1 MIRSLILAAF
11 FLLGLGAE
19 PLKPSDAFKLNAT
32 AQSDSVTLSFDIAD
46 GVYLYQNEIK
56 IFTDGAEVTNLINLP
71 AATEYKDYKIYEG
84 KFSITVPLGLVLA
97 NAADSDDFVLSG
109 DFLGCTKSGF
119 CYQPQQF
126 GFSFKRAAEGYEIG
140 KISNSELKKYRKGAN
155 SAHIS
160 DAYSAQSGNLNFE
173 SNTAASGA
181 AANSEA
187 NSHATGNS
195 EASSHAAENSAA
207 SSAESAAVNSDETS
221 AQKTSRGANSISE
234 QDKILNVLG
243 GKSFIAAIALFF
255 GYGVLLS
262 LSPCVYPLIPIL
274 SSIIVAKTSSK
285 PSAKKSLAVS
295 LAYIFGMAS
304 SYAILG
310 AFVAVFGQNLQGLLQ
325 TPPALILTSL
335 IFAALA
341 LSMFGFY
348 EIRLPVRFQS
358 FLNSKSENAGGLIG
372 VFSMGLISALVV
384 SPCISAPLAGALVYI
399 AGSGDV
405 LLGAAALFALGLG
418 SGALLL
424 VVGLGGALPRPG
436 AWMEAVP
443 KIFGFLLLFTAVWIS
458 RTLIGENLSLLIYAV
473 LGAIFAGFL
482 GLFDGGASGIKRAL
496 ALIIALYSALL
507 LAGFASGAKDFSRPL
522 GDLIPQSTRYSSG
535 GLGGESLQA
544 SEFSRAKNL
553 SGAHFSFVH
562 DLAQLRGEIEN
573 SKKPVIVDFWASW
586 CKNCEQSERAF
597 ADPALA
603 GALDKFSLLKIDLS
617 EDSEQNRAIK
627 AHFNVFGPPTI
638 LFFKE
643 GAEITSLRQIGS
655 VNSEKLAEILSEI

>member
-19 PLKPSDAFKLNAT
+19 PLKPSDAFKLNVA

-56 IFTDGAEVTNLINLP
+56 IFIGGAEVTNLINLP

-97 NAADSDDFVLSG
+97 NAADSDDFVLNG

-187 NSHATGNS
+187 N
-195 EASSHAAENSAA
+195 SHAAENSAA

-348 EIRLPVRFQS
+348 EIRLSTRFQS

-482 GLFDGGASGIKRAL
+482 GLFDGGAGGIKRAL

-522 GDLIPQSTRYSSG
+522 GNLIPQSTRYSSG
-535 GLGGESLQA
+535 GPGGESLQA
-544 SEFSRAKNL
+544 GEISRAKNL
-553 SGAHFSFVH
+553 SGAHFSFVR
-562 DLAQLRGEIEN
+562 DLTQLRGEIEN

-643 GAEITSLRQIGS
+643 GAEIANLRQIGS
-655 VNSEKLAEILSEI
+655 VNSEKLAEILTEI

>member
-1 MIRSLILAAF
+1 M
-11 FLLGLGAE
+11 
-19 PLKPSDAFKLNAT
+19 
-32 AQSDSVTLSFDIAD
+32 
-46 GVYLYQNEIK
+46 
-56 IFTDGAEVTNLINLP
+56 
-71 AATEYKDYKIYEG
+71 
-84 KFSITVPLGLVLA
+84 
-97 NAADSDDFVLSG
+97 
-109 DFLGCTKSGF
+109 
-119 CYQPQQF
+119 
-126 GFSFKRAAEGYEIG
+126 
-140 KISNSELKKYRKGAN
+140 
-155 SAHIS
+155 
-160 DAYSAQSGNLNFE
+160 
-173 SNTAASGA
+173 
-181 AANSEA
+181 
-187 NSHATGNS
+187 
-195 EASSHAAENSAA
+195 
-207 SSAESAAVNSDETS
+207 
-221 AQKTSRGANSISE
+221 
-234 QDKILNVLG
+234 
-243 GKSFIAAIALFF
+243 
-255 GYGVLLS
+255 LLS

-348 EIRLPVRFQS
+348 EIRLPARFQS
-358 FLNSKSENAGGLIG
+358 FLNSKSEKSGGMIG

-482 GLFDGGASGIKRAL
+482 GLFDGGAGGIKRAL
-496 ALIIALYSALL
+496 ALVIALYSALL

-522 GDLIPQSTRYSSG
+522 ENLIPQSTRYSSG
-535 GLGGESLQA
+535 GPGGESLQA
-544 SEFSRAKNL
+544 SEISHAKNL

-617 EDSEQNRAIK
+617 EDSEQNRVIK

-643 GAEITSLRQIGS
+643 GAEIANLRQIGS
-655 VNSEKLAEILSEI
+655 VNSEKLAEILTEI

>member
-1 MIRSLILAAF
+1 
-11 FLLGLGAE
+11 
-19 PLKPSDAFKLNAT
+19 
-32 AQSDSVTLSFDIAD
+32 
-46 GVYLYQNEIK
+46 
-56 IFTDGAEVTNLINLP
+56 
-71 AATEYKDYKIYEG
+71 
-84 KFSITVPLGLVLA
+84 
-97 NAADSDDFVLSG
+97 
-109 DFLGCTKSGF
+109 
-119 CYQPQQF
+119 
-126 GFSFKRAAEGYEIG
+126 
-140 KISNSELKKYRKGAN
+140 
-155 SAHIS
+155 
-160 DAYSAQSGNLNFE
+160 
-173 SNTAASGA
+173 
-181 AANSEA
+181 
-187 NSHATGNS
+187 
-195 EASSHAAENSAA
+195 
-207 SSAESAAVNSDETS
+207 
-221 AQKTSRGANSISE
+221 
-234 QDKILNVLG
+234 
-243 GKSFIAAIALFF
+243 
-255 GYGVLLS
+255 
-262 LSPCVYPLIPIL
+262 
-274 SSIIVAKTSSK
+274 
-285 PSAKKSLAVS
+285 
-295 LAYIFGMAS
+295 
-304 SYAILG
+304 
-310 AFVAVFGQNLQGLLQ
+310 
-325 TPPALILTSL
+325 
-335 IFAALA
+335 
-341 LSMFGFY
+341 
-348 EIRLPVRFQS
+348 
-358 FLNSKSENAGGLIG
+358 
-372 VFSMGLISALVV
+372 MGPISALVV

-424 VVGLGGALPRPG
+424 VVGFGGALPRPG

-482 GLFDGGASGIKRAL
+482 GLFDGGAGGIKRAL
-496 ALIIALYSALL
+496 ALVIALYSALL

-522 GDLIPQSTRYSSG
+522 GNLIPQSTRYSSG

-544 SEFSRAKNL
+544 GEISRAKNL

-643 GAEITSLRQIGS
+643 GAEIANLRQIGS
-655 VNSEKLAEILSEI
+655 VNSEKLAEILTEI

>member
-19 PLKPSDAFKLNAT
+19 PLKPSDAFKLNVA

-56 IFTDGAEVTNLINLP
+56 IFIGGAEVTNLINLP

-84 KFSITVPLGLVLA
+84 KFSIAVPLGLVLA
-97 NAADSDDFVLSG
+97 NTADSDDFVLSG
-109 DFLGCTKSGF
+109 DFLGCTKAGF

-126 GFSFKRAAEGYEIG
+126 GFSFKRVVEGYQIS
-140 KISNSELKKYRKGAN
+140 KISNSELKRYRSGGN
-155 SAHIS
+155 STQIS
-160 DAYSAQSGNLNFE
+160 ASYSAQGGAVNFK
-173 SNTAASGA
+173 SNTTAAG
-181 AANSEA
+181 SETDSVA
-187 NSHATGNS
+187 D
-195 EASSHAAENSAA
+195 SHAAGNSAA
-207 SSAESAAVNSDETS
+207 SSAENAAVNSHQTS
-221 AQKTSRGANSISE
+221 AHKNPHANSISE

-285 PSAKKSLAVS
+285 PSARTSLAVS

-325 TPPALILTSL
+325 TPLALILTSL

-348 EIRLPVRFQS
+348 EIRLPARFQS
-358 FLNSKSENAGGLIG
+358 FLNSKSEKSGGLIG

-482 GLFDGGASGIKRAL
+482 GLFDGDAGGIKRAL
-496 ALIIALYSALL
+496 ALVIALYSALL
-507 LAGFASGAKDFSRPL
+507 LTGFASGAKDFSRPL
-522 GDLIPQSTRYSSG
+522 GNLIPQNARYFEGSLDSEG
-535 GLGGESLQA
+535 LQA
-544 SEFSRAKNL
+544 GEISSAQNF
-553 SGAHFSFVH
+553 SGAHFSFVR
-562 DLAQLRGEIEN
+562 DLAQLQGEIEN

-643 GAEITSLRQIGS
+643 GAEIASLRQIGS

>member
-56 IFTDGAEVTNLINLP
+56 IFIGGAEVTNLISLP

-84 KFSITVPLGLVLA
+84 KFSIAVPLGLVLA
-97 NAADSDDFVLSG
+97 NTADSDDFVLNG

-126 GFSFKRAAEGYEIG
+126 GFSFKRVVEGYQIS
-140 KISNSELKKYRKGAN
+140 KISNSELKRYRSGGN
-155 SAHIS
+155 SAQIS
-160 DAYSAQSGNLNFE
+160 AEYSAQSGTSNFK
-173 SNTAASGA
+173 SNAVASGTE
-181 AANSEA
+181 ANSLA
-187 NSHATGNS
+187 NSHAAG
-195 EASSHAAENSAA
+195 NSAA
-207 SSAESAAVNSDETS
+207 SSAENAALNSDEASTH
-221 AQKTSRGANSISE
+221 KNPHANSISE

-285 PSAKKSLAVS
+285 PSARTSLTVS

-310 AFVAVFGQNLQGLLQ
+310 AFVAIFGQNLQGLLQ

-341 LSMFGFY
+341 FSMFGFY
-348 EIRLPVRFQS
+348 EIRLPARFQN
-358 FLNSKSENAGGLIG
+358 FLNSKSENTGGLIG

-424 VVGLGGALPRPG
+424 VVGFGGALPRPG

-482 GLFDGGASGIKRAL
+482 GLFDGGAGGIKRAL
-496 ALIIALYSALL
+496 ALVIALYSALL
-507 LAGFASGAKDFSRPL
+507 LTGFASGAKDFSRPL
-522 GDLIPQSTRYSSG
+522 GNLIPQNARYSRG
-535 GLGGESLQA
+535 GLDESLQMG
-544 SEFSRAKNL
+544 EIFRAQNFG
-553 SGAHFSFVH
+553 GAHFSFVR

-638 LFFKE
+638 LYFKE
-643 GAEITSLRQIGS
+643 GAEIASLRQIGS
-655 VNSEKLAEILSEI
+655 VNSEKLAEILTEI

>member
-1 MIRSLILAAF
+1 MIRSLILAAL

-19 PLKPSDAFKLNAT
+19 PLKPSDAFKLNVA
-32 AQSDSVTLSFDIAD
+32 AQSDSVTLSFDIAN

-84 KFSITVPLGLVLA
+84 KFSIAVPLGLVLA

-126 GFSFKRAAEGYEIG
+126 GFSFKRVVEGYQIS
-140 KISNSELKKYRKGAN
+140 KISNSELKRYRSGVN
-155 SAHIS
+155 SAQIS
-160 DAYSAQSGNLNFE
+160 TAYSAQSGAVNFK
-173 SNTAASGA
+173 SNSQASGEK
-181 AANSEA
+181 ANPET
-187 NSHATGNS
+187 NSHAAG
-195 EASSHAAENSAA
+195 NSAA
-207 SSAESAAVNSDETS
+207 SSAENAAVNSDESS
-221 AQKTSRGANSISE
+221 AHKNPRDANPISE
-234 QDKILNVLG
+234 QDKILNVLS

-285 PSAKKSLAVS
+285 PSAKTSLAVS

-335 IFAALA
+335 IFVALA
-341 LSMFGFY
+341 FSMFGFY
-348 EIRLPVRFQS
+348 EIRLPARFQS

-458 RTLIGENLSLLIYAV
+458 RALIGENLSLLIYAV

-522 GDLIPQSTRYSSG
+522 SNLIPQNARYSRG
-535 GLGGESLQA
+535 GLSESLQA
-544 SEFSRAKNL
+544 GEISSAQNFG
-553 SGAHFSFVH
+553 GAHFSFVR
-562 DLAQLRGEIEN
+562 DLAQLQGEIEN

-643 GAEITSLRQIGS
+643 GSEIASLRQIGS
-655 VNSEKLAEILSEI
+655 VNSEKLAEILTEI

>member
-1 MIRSLILAAF
+1 LAAF

-56 IFTDGAEVTNLINLP
+56 IFIGGAEVTNLISLP

-84 KFSITVPLGLVLA
+84 KFSIAVPLGLVLA
-97 NAADSDDFVLSG
+97 NTADSDDFVLNG

-126 GFSFKRAAEGYEIG
+126 GFSFKRVVEGYQIG
-140 KISNSELKKYRKGAN
+140 KISNSELKKYRNAAN
-155 SAHIS
+155 SAQIS
-160 DAYSAQSGNLNFE
+160 AADSAQSGTVNFK

-187 NSHATGNS
+187 NSHAAG
-195 EASSHAAENSAA
+195 NSAA
-207 SSAESAAVNSDETS
+207 SSAESAALNSDEAS
-221 AQKTSRGANSISE
+221 AHKNPHANSISE
-234 QDKILNVLG
+234 QDKILNVLS

-285 PSAKKSLAVS
+285 PSAKTSLVVS

-310 AFVAVFGQNLQGLLQ
+310 AFVAIFGQNLQGLLQ
-325 TPPALILTSL
+325 TPLALILTSL

-348 EIRLPVRFQS
+348 EIRLPARFQS
-358 FLNSKSENAGGLIG
+358 FLNSKSENTGGLIG

-482 GLFDGGASGIKRAL
+482 GLFDGGAGGIKRAL
-496 ALIIALYSALL
+496 ALVIALYSALL

-522 GDLIPQSTRYSSG
+522 GNLIPQNVRYSRG
-535 GLGGESLQA
+535 GLGGEGLQVGEISSA
-544 SEFSRAKNL
+544 QNFG
-553 SGAHFSFVH
+553 GAHFSFVR
-562 DLAQLRGEIEN
+562 DLAQLQGEIEN

-643 GAEITSLRQIGS
+643 GAEIASLRQIGS
-655 VNSEKLAEILSEI
+655 VNSEKLAEILTEI

>member
-1 MIRSLILAAF
+1 MIRSLILAAL

-19 PLKPSDAFKLNAT
+19 PLKPSDAFKLNVA

-56 IFTDGAEVTNLINLP
+56 IFIGGAEITNLINLP

-84 KFSITVPLGLVLA
+84 KFSIAVPLGLVLA
-97 NAADSDDFVLSG
+97 NAADSDNFVLSG
-109 DFLGCTKSGF
+109 DFLGCTKAGF

-126 GFSFKRAAEGYEIG
+126 GFSFKRVVEGYQIS
-140 KISNSELKKYRKGAN
+140 KISNSELKRYRSGVN
-155 SAHIS
+155 SAQIS
-160 DAYSAQSGNLNFE
+160 ATYSAQSRAANFK
-173 SNTAASGA
+173 SNAAASGE
-181 AANSEA
+181 EA
-187 NSHATGNS
+187 NSV
-195 EASSHAAENSAA
+195 ASSHAAGNSAA
-207 SSAESAAVNSDETS
+207 SSAENAAVNSDEASTH
-221 AQKTSRGANSISE
+221 KNPHANSISE
-234 QDKILNVLG
+234 QDKILNVLS

-285 PSAKKSLAVS
+285 PSAKTSLAVS

-348 EIRLPVRFQS
+348 EIRLPARFQS
-358 FLNSKSENAGGLIG
+358 FLNSKSERRGGLIG

-482 GLFDGGASGIKRAL
+482 GLFDGGAGGIKRAL
-496 ALIIALYSALL
+496 ALVIALYSALL

-522 GDLIPQSTRYSSG
+522 GNLIPQNARYSSG

-544 SEFSRAKNL
+544 GEISRAQNF
-553 SGAHFSFVH
+553 SGAHFSFVR
-562 DLAQLRGEIEN
+562 DLAQLQGEIEN

-597 ADPALA
+597 ADPVLA

-643 GAEITSLRQIGS
+643 GGEIASLRQIGS

>member
-19 PLKPSDAFKLNAT
+19 PLKPSDAFKLNVA

-56 IFTDGAEVTNLINLP
+56 IFIGGAEVTNLINLP

-84 KFSITVPLGLVLA
+84 KFSIAVPLGLVLA
-97 NAADSDDFVLSG
+97 NTADSDDFVLNG

-126 GFSFKRAAEGYEIG
+126 GFSFKRVVEGYHIS
-140 KISNSELKKYRKGAN
+140 KISNSELKKYRSGTN
-155 SAHIS
+155 SAQIS
-160 DAYSAQSGNLNFE
+160 ASYSAQSGAVNFK
-173 SNTAASGA
+173 SNA
-181 AANSEA
+181 AATSAETDSVA
-187 NSHATGNS
+187 D
-195 EASSHAAENSAA
+195 SHAAGNSAA
-207 SSAESAAVNSDETS
+207 SSAENAAVNSHQTS
-221 AQKTSRGANSISE
+221 AHKNPRDANSISE

-285 PSAKKSLAVS
+285 PSAKTSLVVS
-295 LAYIFGMAS
+295 LAYILGMAS

-310 AFVAVFGQNLQGLLQ
+310 AFVAIFGQNLQGLLQ
-325 TPPALILTSL
+325 TPLALILTSL

-348 EIRLPVRFQS
+348 EIRLPARFQS
-358 FLNSKSENAGGLIG
+358 FLNSKSENTGGLIG

-482 GLFDGGASGIKRAL
+482 GLFDGGAGGIKRAL
-496 ALIIALYSALL
+496 ALVIALYSALL

-522 GDLIPQSTRYSSG
+522 GNLIPQSTRYSSG

-544 SEFSRAKNL
+544 GEISRAKNL
-553 SGAHFSFVH
+553 SGAHFSFMR

-643 GAEITSLRQIGS
+643 GAEIASLRQIGS

>member
-1 MIRSLILAAF
+1 MIRSLILVAF

-19 PLKPSDAFKLNAT
+19 PLKPSDAFKLDAT

-46 GVYLYQNEIK
+46 GIYLYQNEIK
-56 IFTDGAEVTNLINLP
+56 IFIGGAEVTNLINLP

-84 KFSITVPLGLVLA
+84 KFSIAVPLGLVLA
-97 NAADSDDFVLSG
+97 NAADSDDFVLNG

-155 SAHIS
+155 FAHIS
-160 DAYSAQSGNLNFE
+160 DTYSAQSGNLNFE

-181 AANSEA
+181 EANSEA
-187 NSHATGNS
+187 NSHATG
-195 EASSHAAENSAA
+195 NSAA

-341 LSMFGFY
+341 FSMFGFY
-348 EIRLPVRFQS
+348 EIRLPARFQS

-458 RTLIGENLSLLIYAV
+458 RALIGENLSLLIYAV

-482 GLFDGGASGIKRAL
+482 GLFDGGAGGIKRAL

-522 GDLIPQSTRYSSG
+522 GNLIPQSTRYFEG
-535 GLGGESLQA
+535 NLGGESLQA
-544 SEFSRAKNL
+544 GEISHTKNL
-553 SGAHFSFVH
+553 SGAHFSFVR

-643 GAEITSLRQIGS
+643 GAEIANLRQIGS

>member
-11 FLLGLGAE
+11 LLLGLGAE
-19 PLKPSDAFKLNAT
+19 PLKPSDAFKLDAT
-32 AQSDSVTLSFDIAD
+32 AQSGSVTLSFDIAD
-46 GVYLYQNEIK
+46 GIYLYQNEIK
-56 IFTDGAEVTNLINLP
+56 IFIGGAEVTNLINLP

-84 KFSITVPLGLVLA
+84 KFSIVVPLGLVLA
-97 NAADSDDFVLSG
+97 NAADSDDFVLNG

-160 DAYSAQSGNLNFE
+160 DTYSAQSGNLNFE

-187 NSHATGNS
+187 NSHA
-195 EASSHAAENSAA
+195 AANSAV
-207 SSAESAAVNSDETS
+207 SSAESAAVNSDEAS
-221 AQKTSRGANSISE
+221 AHKNLRGVNSISE
-234 QDKILNVLG
+234 QDKILNVLS

-341 LSMFGFY
+341 FSMFGFY
-348 EIRLPVRFQS
+348 EIRLPARFQS

-482 GLFDGGASGIKRAL
+482 GLFDGGAGGIKRAL
-496 ALIIALYSALL
+496 ALVIALYSALL

-522 GDLIPQSTRYSSG
+522 GNLIPQSTRYSSG
-535 GLGGESLQA
+535 GLGGESLQVG
-544 SEFSRAKNL
+544 EISRAKNL

-603 GALDKFSLLKIDLS
+603 GTLDKFSLLKIDLS

-643 GAEITSLRQIGS
+643 GAEIANLRQIGS

>member
-1 MIRSLILAAF
+1 MTAF

-32 AQSDSVTLSFDIAD
+32 AQSDSVTLSFDVAD
-46 GVYLYQNEIK
+46 GIYLYQNEIK

-84 KFSITVPLGLVLA
+84 KFSIVVPLGLVLA
-97 NAADSDDFVLSG
+97 NAANSDNFVLNG

-140 KISNSELKKYRKGAN
+140 KISNSELKRYRSGVN
-155 SAHIS
+155 FAHIS
-160 DAYSAQSGNLNFE
+160 DTYSAQSGAVNFK
-173 SNTAASGA
+173 SNTAAAGA
-181 AANSEA
+181 ETDSVAD
-187 NSHATGNS
+187 
-195 EASSHAAENSAA
+195 SHAAGNSAV
-207 SSAESAAVNSDETS
+207 SSAENAAVNSHQTS
-221 AQKTSRGANSISE
+221 AHKNPHANSISE
-234 QDKILNVLG
+234 QDKILNVLS

-348 EIRLPVRFQS
+348 EIRLPARFQS

-482 GLFDGGASGIKRAL
+482 GLFDGSASGIKRAL

-522 GDLIPQSTRYSSG
+522 GNLIPQSTRYSSG
-535 GLGGESLQA
+535 GPGGESLQA
-544 SEFSRAKNL
+544 GEISSAQNFG
-553 SGAHFSFVH
+553 GAHFSFVH
-562 DLAQLRGEIEN
+562 DLAQLRGKIEN

-603 GALDKFSLLKIDLS
+603 GTLDKFSLLKIDLS

-643 GAEITSLRQIGS
+643 GAEIANLRQIGS
-655 VNSEKLAEILSEI
+655 VNSEKLAEILTEI

>member
-1 MIRSLILAAF
+1 MIRSLILATF

-19 PLKPSDAFKLNAT
+19 PLKPSDAFKLNA
-32 AQSDSVTLSFDIAD
+32 AVQSDGVTLSFDIAD

-84 KFSITVPLGLVLA
+84 KFSIAVPLGLVLA
-97 NAADSDDFVLSG
+97 NTADSDDFVLSG

-126 GFSFKRAAEGYEIG
+126 GFSFKRAVEGYQIS
-140 KISNSELKKYRKGAN
+140 KISNSELKRYRSAAN
-155 SAHIS
+155 SAQIPAS
-160 DAYSAQSGNLNFE
+160 YSAQGGAVNFK
-173 SNTAASGA
+173 SNTTAGGA
-181 AANSEA
+181 EANSLA
-187 NSHATGNS
+187 NSHAAG
-195 EASSHAAENSAA
+195 NSAA
-207 SSAESAAVNSDETS
+207 SSAENAAVNSDES
-221 AQKTSRGANSISE
+221 FAHKNPRGANSISE

-285 PSAKKSLAVS
+285 PSAKTSLAVS

-310 AFVAVFGQNLQGLLQ
+310 AFVAIFGQNLQGLLQ
-325 TPPALILTSL
+325 TPLALILTSL

-348 EIRLPVRFQS
+348 EIRLPARFQS
-358 FLNSKSENAGGLIG
+358 FLNSKSEKSGGLIG

-458 RTLIGENLSLLIYAV
+458 RTLIGENLSLLIYSV

-482 GLFDGGASGIKRAL
+482 GLFDSGAGGIKRAL
-496 ALIIALYSALL
+496 ALVIALYSALL

-522 GDLIPQSTRYSSG
+522 SNLIPQNARYSRG
-535 GLGGESLQA
+535 GLGEGLQA
-544 SEFSRAKNL
+544 GEISRAQNF
-553 SGAHFSFVH
+553 SGAHFSFVR
-562 DLAQLRGEIEN
+562 DLAQLQGEIEN

-643 GAEITSLRQIGS
+643 GAEIANLRQIGS
-655 VNSEKLAEILSEI
+655 VNSEKLAEILTEI

>member
-19 PLKPSDAFKLNAT
+19 PLKPSDAFKLNVA
-32 AQSDSVTLSFDIAD
+32 AKSDGVTLSFDIAD

-56 IFTDGAEVTNLINLP
+56 IFIGSAEVTNLINLP

-84 KFSITVPLGLVLA
+84 NFSVTVPLGLVLA
-97 NAADSDDFVLSG
+97 NAADSDDFVLNG

-126 GFSFKRAAEGYEIG
+126 GFSFKRVVEGYQIS

-160 DAYSAQSGNLNFE
+160 DTFSAQGGAVNFK
-173 SNTAASGA
+173 SNTTAAGA
-181 AANSEA
+181 ETDSVAD
-187 NSHATGNS
+187 
-195 EASSHAAENSAA
+195 SHAAGNSAA
-207 SSAESAAVNSDETS
+207 SSAENAAVNSHQTS
-221 AQKTSRGANSISE
+221 AHKNPHANSISE

-243 GKSFIAAIALFF
+243 SKSFIAAIALFF

-285 PSAKKSLAVS
+285 PSAKTSLAVS

-310 AFVAVFGQNLQGLLQ
+310 AFVAIFGQNLQGLLQ
-325 TPPALILTSL
+325 TPLALILTSL

-348 EIRLPVRFQS
+348 EIRLPARFQS
-358 FLNSKSENAGGLIG
+358 FLNSKSEKSGGLIG

-458 RTLIGENLSLLIYAV
+458 RALIGENLSLLIYAV

-496 ALIIALYSALL
+496 ALVIALYSALL

-522 GDLIPQSTRYSSG
+522 GNLIPQSTRYSSG
-535 GLGGESLQA
+535 GPGGESLQA
-544 SEFSRAKNL
+544 GEIFRVKNL

-562 DLAQLRGEIEN
+562 DLAQLQGEIEN

-603 GALDKFSLLKIDLS
+603 DALDKFSLFKIDLS

-638 LFFKE
+638 LFFQE
-643 GAEITSLRQIGS
+643 GAEIANLRQIGS

>member
-1 MIRSLILAAF
+1 MIRSLILMAF

-19 PLKPSDAFKLNAT
+19 PLKPSDAFKLDAT

-84 KFSITVPLGLVLA
+84 KFSIAVPLGLVLA
-97 NAADSDDFVLSG
+97 NTADSDDFVLNG

-126 GFSFKRAAEGYEIG
+126 GFSFKRVVEGYQIS
-140 KISNSELKKYRKGAN
+140 KISNSELKRYRSGGNSAQISAADSAQGGAVNFKSNSQASGEEANLETNSHAAGNSAAN
-155 SAHIS
+155 SAE
-160 DAYSAQSGNLNFE
+160 N
-173 SNTAASGA
+173 AAL
-181 AANSEA
+181 
-187 NSHATGNS
+187 
-195 EASSHAAENSAA
+195 
-207 SSAESAAVNSDETS
+207 NSDETS
-221 AQKTSRGANSISE
+221 AHKNPHANSISE

-285 PSAKKSLAVS
+285 PSARTSLVVS

-341 LSMFGFY
+341 FSMFGFY
-348 EIRLPVRFQS
+348 EIRLPARFQS

-482 GLFDGGASGIKRAL
+482 GLFDGDAGGIKRAL
-496 ALIIALYSALL
+496 ALVIALYSALL

-522 GDLIPQSTRYSSG
+522 GNLIPQSTRYSSG
-535 GLGGESLQA
+535 GPGGESLQA
-544 SEFSRAKNL
+544 SEISRAKNL

-562 DLAQLRGEIEN
+562 DLAQLRSEIEN

-643 GAEITSLRQIGS
+643 GAEIANLRQIGS
-655 VNSEKLAEILSEI
+655 VNSEKLAEILTEI

>member
-1 MIRSLILAAF
+1 MIRSLILATF

-84 KFSITVPLGLVLA
+84 KFSIAVPLGLVLA
-97 NAADSDDFVLSG
+97 NTADSDDFVLNG

-126 GFSFKRAAEGYEIG
+126 GFSFKRVVEGYHIS
-140 KISNSELKKYRKGAN
+140 KISNSELKRYRSGAN
-155 SAHIS
+155 SAQIS
-160 DAYSAQSGNLNFE
+160 AAYSAQGGAVNFK
-173 SNTAASGA
+173 SNAAASGTE
-181 AANSEA
+181 ANSLA
-187 NSHATGNS
+187 NSHAAG
-195 EASSHAAENSAA
+195 NSAA
-207 SSAESAAVNSDETS
+207 SSAENTAVNSDETS
-221 AQKTSRGANSISE
+221 AHKNPRDVNSISE

-341 LSMFGFY
+341 FSMFGFY
-348 EIRLPVRFQS
+348 EIRLPARFQS

-482 GLFDGGASGIKRAL
+482 GLFDGGAGGIKRAL

-522 GDLIPQSTRYSSG
+522 GNLIPQSTRYSSG
-535 GLGGESLQA
+535 GPGGESLQA
-544 SEFSRAKNL
+544 GEISRAKNL

-573 SKKPVIVDFWASW
+573 SKKPVIVDFWAIW

-597 ADPALA
+597 ADPALV

-643 GAEITSLRQIGS
+643 GAEIANLRQIGS
-655 VNSEKLAEILSEI
+655 VNSEKLAEILTEI

>member
-19 PLKPSDAFKLNAT
+19 PLKPSDAFKLNVT
-32 AQSDSVTLSFDIAD
+32 AQSGSVTLSFDIAN

-56 IFTDGAEVTNLINLP
+56 IFTDGAEVTNLKNLP

-84 KFSITVPLGLVLA
+84 KFSIAVPLGLVLA
-97 NAADSDDFVLSG
+97 NAADSDDFVLNG

-126 GFSFKRAAEGYEIG
+126 GFSFKRVVEGYQIS
-140 KISNSELKKYRKGAN
+140 KISNSELKKYRSGGN
-155 SAHIS
+155 SAQIS
-160 DAYSAQSGNLNFE
+160 ASYSAQSGTVNFK
-173 SNTAASGA
+173 SNA
-181 AANSEA
+181 AAAGAGTDSMA
-187 NSHATGNS
+187 DSHVAG
-195 EASSHAAENSAA
+195 NSAA
-207 SSAESAAVNSDETS
+207 SSAENAAVNSDESS
-221 AQKTSRGANSISE
+221 AHKNPRDANSISE

-243 GKSFIAAIALFF
+243 SKSFIAAIALFF

-341 LSMFGFY
+341 FSMFGFY
-348 EIRLPVRFQS
+348 EIRLPARFQS

-443 KIFGFLLLFTAVWIS
+443 KIFGFLLLFTAVWIL

-496 ALIIALYSALL
+496 ALVIALYSALL

-522 GDLIPQSTRYSSG
+522 GNLIPQSTRYSSG
-535 GLGGESLQA
+535 GPGGESLQVGEISSA
-544 SEFSRAKNL
+544 QNFG
-553 SGAHFSFVH
+553 GAHFSFVH

-643 GAEITSLRQIGS
+643 GAEIANLRQIGS
-655 VNSEKLAEILSEI
+655 VNSEKLAEILTEI

>member
-1 MIRSLILAAF
+1 MIRSLILTAF

-56 IFTDGAEVTNLINLP
+56 IFIGGAEVTNLINLP

-84 KFSITVPLGLVLA
+84 KFSIAVPLGLVLA
-97 NAADSDDFVLSG
+97 NTADSDDFVLNG

-126 GFSFKRAAEGYEIG
+126 GFSFKRVVEGYQIG
-140 KISNSELKKYRKGAN
+140 KISNSELKKYRNAAN
-155 SAHIS
+155 SAQIS
-160 DAYSAQSGNLNFE
+160 AADSAQSGTVNFK

-181 AANSEA
+181 EA
-187 NSHATGNS
+187 NSLANS
-195 EASSHAAENSAA
+195 QVTANSAA
-207 SSAESAAVNSDETS
+207 SSAESAALNSDEAS
-221 AQKTSRGANSISE
+221 AHKNPHANSISE

-274 SSIIVAKTSSK
+274 SSIIVAKPSSK
-285 PSAKKSLAVS
+285 PSAKKSLTVS

-335 IFAALA
+335 IFATLA
-341 LSMFGFY
+341 FSMFGFY
-348 EIRLPVRFQS
+348 EIRLPARFQS

-482 GLFDGGASGIKRAL
+482 GLFDGGAGGIKRAL
-496 ALIIALYSALL
+496 ALVIALYSALL

-522 GDLIPQSTRYSSG
+522 GNLIPQSTRYSSG
-535 GLGGESLQA
+535 GLGGEGLQA
-544 SEFSRAKNL
+544 GEIFRAKNL

-643 GAEITSLRQIGS
+643 GAEIANLRQIGS
-655 VNSEKLAEILSEI
+655 VNSEKLAEILTEI

>member
-1 MIRSLILAAF
+1 MIRSLILATF

-19 PLKPSDAFKLNAT
+19 PLKPSDAFKLNVA
-32 AQSDSVTLSFDIAD
+32 AQSDSVTLSFNIAD

-56 IFTDGAEVTNLINLP
+56 IFIGGAEVTNLINLP

-84 KFSITVPLGLVLA
+84 NFSVTVPLGLVLA
-97 NAADSDDFVLSG
+97 NAADSDDFVLNG

-126 GFSFKRAAEGYEIG
+126 GFSFKRVVEGYHIS
-140 KISNSELKKYRKGAN
+140 KISNSELKRYRSGGN
-155 SAHIS
+155 SAQIS
-160 DAYSAQSGNLNFE
+160 AAYSAQGGAVNFK
-173 SNTAASGA
+173 SNSQASGE
-181 AANSEA
+181 EA
-187 NSHATGNS
+187 NSLANS
-195 EASSHAAENSAA
+195 HVAGNSAA
-207 SSAESAAVNSDETS
+207 SSAENAALNSYEASTH
-221 AQKTSRGANSISE
+221 KNPHANSISE

-285 PSAKKSLAVS
+285 PSAKTSLAVS

-341 LSMFGFY
+341 FSMFGFY
-348 EIRLPVRFQS
+348 EIRLPARFQS

-482 GLFDGGASGIKRAL
+482 GLFDGGAGGIKRAL
-496 ALIIALYSALL
+496 ALVIALYSALL

-522 GDLIPQSTRYSSG
+522 GNLIPQNARYFEG
-535 GLGGESLQA
+535 DLGGEGLRA
-544 SEFSRAKNL
+544 GDISRAKNF
-553 SGAHFSFVH
+553 SGSHFSFVR

-603 GALDKFSLLKIDLS
+603 GALDKFSLFKIDLS

-643 GAEITSLRQIGS
+643 GAEIANLRQIGS
-655 VNSEKLAEILSEI
+655 VNSEKLAEILTEI

>member
-19 PLKPSDAFKLNAT
+19 PLKPSDAFKLNAA

-46 GVYLYQNEIK
+46 GIYLYQNEIK
-56 IFTDGAEVTNLINLP
+56 IFIGGAEVTNLINLP

-97 NAADSDDFVLSG
+97 NAADSDDFVLNG

-126 GFSFKRAAEGYEIG
+126 GFSFKRVVEGYEIS
-140 KISNSELKKYRKGAN
+140 KISNSELKRYRSGGN
-155 SAHIS
+155 SAQIS
-160 DAYSAQSGNLNFE
+160 AAYSAQSGAVNFK
-173 SNTAASGA
+173 SNSQASGEE
-181 AANSEA
+181 ANSLA
-187 NSHATGNS
+187 NSHAAG
-195 EASSHAAENSAA
+195 NSAA
-207 SSAESAAVNSDETS
+207 SLAENAAVNSHQTS
-221 AQKTSRGANSISE
+221 AHKNPHANSISE

-341 LSMFGFY
+341 FSMFGFY
-348 EIRLPVRFQS
+348 EIRLPARFQS

-496 ALIIALYSALL
+496 ALVIALYSALL

-522 GDLIPQSTRYSSG
+522 GNLIPQSTRYSSG
-535 GLGGESLQA
+535 GPGGENLQA
-544 SEFSRAKNL
+544 GEISRAKNL
-553 SGAHFSFVH
+553 SGAHFSFVR
-562 DLAQLRGEIEN
+562 DLAQLQGEIEN

>member
-11 FLLGLGAE
+11 LLLGLGAE
-19 PLKPSDAFKLNAT
+19 PLKPSDAFKLNAA

-56 IFTDGAEVTNLINLP
+56 IFIGGAEVTNLINLP

-84 KFSITVPLGLVLA
+84 KFSIVVPLGLVLA
-97 NAADSDDFVLSG
+97 NAVDSDDFVLNG

-126 GFSFKRAAEGYEIG
+126 GFSFKRVVEGYQIS
-140 KISNSELKKYRKGAN
+140 KISNSELKRYRSGVN
-155 SAHIS
+155 SAQIS
-160 DAYSAQSGNLNFE
+160 AAYSAQSGAVNFK
-173 SNTAASGA
+173 SNAAAASA
-181 AANSEA
+181 EANSLA
-187 NSHATGNS
+187 NSHAAG
-195 EASSHAAENSAA
+195 NSAA
-207 SSAESAAVNSDETS
+207 SSAKNAALNSDEASTHKNPS
-221 AQKTSRGANSISE
+221 GANSISE

-341 LSMFGFY
+341 FSMFGFY
-348 EIRLPVRFQS
+348 EIRLPARFQS
-358 FLNSKSENAGGLIG
+358 FLNSKSEKSGGLIG

-418 SGALLL
+418 SGALLR

-482 GLFDGGASGIKRAL
+482 GLFDGGAGGIKRAL
-496 ALIIALYSALL
+496 ALVIALYSALL

-522 GDLIPQSTRYSSG
+522 GNLIPQNARYSRG
-535 GLGGESLQA
+535 GLGSEGLQVGEISSVQN
-544 SEFSRAKNL
+544 FG
-553 SGAHFSFVH
+553 GAHFSFVR
-562 DLAQLRGEIEN
+562 DLAQLQGEIEN

-617 EDSEQNRAIK
+617 EDSERNRAIK

-643 GAEITSLRQIGS
+643 GSEIASLRQIGS
-655 VNSEKLAEILSEI
+655 VNSEKLAEILTEI

>member
-32 AQSDSVTLSFDIAD
+32 AQSDSVTLGFDIAD

-56 IFTDGAEVTNLINLP
+56 IFIGGAEVTNLINLP

-84 KFSITVPLGLVLA
+84 KFSIAVPLGLVLA
-97 NAADSDDFVLSG
+97 NAADSDDFVLNG

-126 GFSFKRAAEGYEIG
+126 GFNFKRVVEGYQIS
-140 KISNSELKKYRKGAN
+140 KISNSELKKYRSGVN
-155 SAHIS
+155 SAQIS
-160 DAYSAQSGNLNFE
+160 AAYSAQSGTSNFK
-173 SNTAASGA
+173 SNTLASGEE
-181 AANSEA
+181 ANPET
-187 NSHATGNS
+187 NSHAAG
-195 EASSHAAENSAA
+195 NSAA
-207 SSAESAAVNSDETS
+207 SSAENAALNSDEASTH
-221 AQKTSRGANSISE
+221 KNPHANSISE

-243 GKSFIAAIALFF
+243 GKSFIAAITLFF

-348 EIRLPVRFQS
+348 EIRLPARFQS

-482 GLFDGGASGIKRAL
+482 GLFDGGAGGIKRAL
-496 ALIIALYSALL
+496 ALVIALYSALL

-522 GDLIPQSTRYSSG
+522 GNLIPQNARYFEG
-535 GLGGESLQA
+535 DLGGEGLQA
-544 SEFSRAKNL
+544 GEISSAQNF
-553 SGAHFSFVH
+553 SGAHFSFVR
-562 DLAQLRGEIEN
+562 DLAQLQGEIEN

-597 ADPALA
+597 ADPALV

-643 GAEITSLRQIGS
+643 GAEIANLRQIGS
-655 VNSEKLAEILSEI
+655 VNSEKLAEILTEI

>member
-19 PLKPSDAFKLNAT
+19 PLKPSDAFKLNVA

-56 IFTDGAEVTNLINLP
+56 IFIGGAEVTNLINLP

-84 KFSITVPLGLVLA
+84 KFSIAVPLGLVLA
-97 NAADSDDFVLSG
+97 NAADSDDFVLNG

-126 GFSFKRAAEGYEIG
+126 GFSFKRVVEGYQIS
-140 KISNSELKKYRKGAN
+140 KISNSELKRYRNAAN
-155 SAHIS
+155 SAQIS
-160 DAYSAQSGNLNFE
+160 AADSAQSGAVNFK
-173 SNTAASGA
+173 SNTVASGTE
-181 AANSEA
+181 ANSLA
-187 NSHATGNS
+187 NSHAAG
-195 EASSHAAENSAA
+195 NSAA
-207 SSAESAAVNSDETS
+207 SSAENAAVNSHQTS
-221 AQKTSRGANSISE
+221 AHKNPRDANSISE

-341 LSMFGFY
+341 FSMFGFY
-348 EIRLPVRFQS
+348 EIRLPARFQS

-458 RTLIGENLSLLIYAV
+458 RTLICENLSLLIYAV

-482 GLFDGGASGIKRAL
+482 GLFDGGAGGIKRAL
-496 ALIIALYSALL
+496 ALVIALYSALL

-522 GDLIPQSTRYSSG
+522 GNLIPQSTRYSSG

-544 SEFSRAKNL
+544 GEISRAKNL
-553 SGAHFSFVH
+553 SGAHFSFMR

-643 GAEITSLRQIGS
+643 GAEIASLRQIGS

>member
-1 MIRSLILAAF
+1 MIRSLILTAF

-19 PLKPSDAFKLNAT
+19 PLKPSDAFKLDAT

-46 GVYLYQNEIK
+46 GIYLYQNEIK

-84 KFSITVPLGLVLA
+84 KFSIVVPLGLVLA
-97 NAADSDDFVLSG
+97 NTADSDDFVLNG

-140 KISNSELKKYRKGAN
+140 RISNSELKKYRNAAN
-155 SAHIS
+155 SAQ
-160 DAYSAQSGNLNFE
+160 ASAGTQSGAVNFK

-181 AANSEA
+181 EA
-187 NSHATGNS
+187 NSLVN
-195 EASSHAAENSAA
+195 SHAAGNSAA
-207 SSAESAAVNSDETS
+207 SSAESAAVNSDESS
-221 AQKTSRGANSISE
+221 AHKNPRGANSISE
-234 QDKILNVLG
+234 QDEILNVLS

-341 LSMFGFY
+341 FSMFGFY
-348 EIRLPVRFQS
+348 EIRLPARFQS

-522 GDLIPQSTRYSSG
+522 GNLIPQNARYFKG

-544 SEFSRAKNL
+544 GEISRAKNL
-553 SGAHFSFVH
+553 SGAHFSFVR
-562 DLAQLRGEIEN
+562 DLAQLQGEIEN

>member
-19 PLKPSDAFKLNAT
+19 PLKPSDAFKLNVA

-56 IFTDGAEVTNLINLP
+56 IFIGGAEVTNLINLP

-84 KFSITVPLGLVLA
+84 KFSIAVPLGLVLA
-97 NAADSDDFVLSG
+97 NAADSDDFVLNG

-126 GFSFKRAAEGYEIG
+126 GFSFKRVVEGYQIS
-140 KISNSELKKYRKGAN
+140 KISNSELKRYRSGGN
-155 SAHIS
+155 SAQIS
-160 DAYSAQSGNLNFE
+160 ATYSAQGEAVNFK
-173 SNTAASGA
+173 SNTAAAGA
-181 AANSEA
+181 ETDSV
-187 NSHATGNS
+187 
-195 EASSHAAENSAA
+195 ASSHAAGNSAA
-207 SSAESAAVNSDETS
+207 SSAENTAVNSDESS
-221 AQKTSRGANSISE
+221 AHKNPRGANPISE
-234 QDKILNVLG
+234 QDKILSVLG

-285 PSAKKSLAVS
+285 PSVKKSLAVS

-341 LSMFGFY
+341 FSMFGFY
-348 EIRLPVRFQS
+348 EIRLPARFQS

-482 GLFDGGASGIKRAL
+482 GLFDGGAGGIKRAL

-522 GDLIPQSTRYSSG
+522 GNLIPQSTRYSSG
-535 GLGGESLQA
+535 GPGGESLQA
-544 SEFSRAKNL
+544 GEISRAKNL
-553 SGAHFSFVH
+553 SGAHFSFVR
-562 DLAQLRGEIEN
+562 DLTQLRGEIEN

-643 GAEITSLRQIGS
+643 GAEIANLRQIGS
-655 VNSEKLAEILSEI
+655 VNSEKLAEILTEI

>member
-11 FLLGLGAE
+11 FLLDLGAE
-19 PLKPSDAFKLNAT
+19 PLKPSDAFKLDAT

-84 KFSITVPLGLVLA
+84 KFSIAVPLGLVLA
-97 NAADSDDFVLSG
+97 NTADSDDFVLNG

-126 GFSFKRAAEGYEIG
+126 GFSFKRVVEGYQIS

-160 DAYSAQSGNLNFE
+160 DTYSAQSGNLNFE
-173 SNTAASGA
+173 SNTTAAGA
-181 AANSEA
+181 ETDSMAD
-187 NSHATGNS
+187 SHVAG
-195 EASSHAAENSAA
+195 NSAA
-207 SSAESAAVNSDETS
+207 SSAESSAESSAVNSGEAS
-221 AQKTSRGANSISE
+221 AHKNPRGVNSISE
-234 QDKILNVLG
+234 QDEILNVLSG
-243 GKSFIAAIALFF
+243 ESFIAAIALFF

-341 LSMFGFY
+341 FSMFGFY
-348 EIRLPVRFQS
+348 EIRLPARFQS

-482 GLFDGGASGIKRAL
+482 GLFDGGAGGIKRAL
-496 ALIIALYSALL
+496 ALVIALYSALL

-522 GDLIPQSTRYSSG
+522 GNLIPQNARYSSG
-535 GLGGESLQA
+535 GPGGESLQA
-544 SEFSRAKNL
+544 GEISRAKNL

-643 GAEITSLRQIGS
+643 GAEIANLRQIGS
-655 VNSEKLAEILSEI
+655 VNSEQLAEILTQI

>member
-1 MIRSLILAAF
+1 LAAF

-19 PLKPSDAFKLNAT
+19 PLKPSDAFKLNVA

-56 IFTDGAEVTNLINLP
+56 IFIGGAEVTNLINLP

-84 KFSITVPLGLVLA
+84 KFSIAVPLGLVLA
-97 NAADSDDFVLSG
+97 NTADSDDFVLSG
-109 DFLGCTKSGF
+109 DFLGCTKAGF

-126 GFSFKRAAEGYEIG
+126 GFSFKRVVEGYQIS
-140 KISNSELKKYRKGAN
+140 KISNSELKRYRSGGN
-155 SAHIS
+155 STQIS
-160 DAYSAQSGNLNFE
+160 ASYSAQGGAVNFK
-173 SNTAASGA
+173 SNTTAAG
-181 AANSEA
+181 SETDSVA
-187 NSHATGNS
+187 D
-195 EASSHAAENSAA
+195 SHAAGNSAA
-207 SSAESAAVNSDETS
+207 SSAENAAVNSHQTS
-221 AQKTSRGANSISE
+221 AHKNPHANSISE

-285 PSAKKSLAVS
+285 PSARTSLAVS

-325 TPPALILTSL
+325 TPLALILTSL

-348 EIRLPVRFQS
+348 EIRLPARFQS
-358 FLNSKSENAGGLIG
+358 FLNSKSEKSGGLIG

-418 SGALLL
+418 NGALLIAI
-424 VVGLGGALPRPG
+424 GLGGALPRPG
-436 AWMEAVP
+436 AWMNEIP

-482 GLFDGGASGIKRAL
+482 GLFDGDAGGIKRAL
-496 ALIIALYSALL
+496 ALVIALYSALL
-507 LAGFASGAKDFSRPL
+507 LTGFASGAKDFSRPL
-522 GDLIPQSTRYSSG
+522 GNLIPQNARYFEGSLDSEG
-535 GLGGESLQA
+535 LQA
-544 SEFSRAKNL
+544 GEISSAQNFS
-553 SGAHFSFVH
+553 GTHFSFVR
-562 DLAQLRGEIEN
+562 DLAQLQGEIEN

-643 GAEITSLRQIGS
+643 GAEIASLRQIGS

>member
-1 MIRSLILAAF
+1 M
-11 FLLGLGAE
+11 
-19 PLKPSDAFKLNAT
+19 
-32 AQSDSVTLSFDIAD
+32 
-46 GVYLYQNEIK
+46 
-56 IFTDGAEVTNLINLP
+56 
-71 AATEYKDYKIYEG
+71 
-84 KFSITVPLGLVLA
+84 
-97 NAADSDDFVLSG
+97 
-109 DFLGCTKSGF
+109 
-119 CYQPQQF
+119 
-126 GFSFKRAAEGYEIG
+126 
-140 KISNSELKKYRKGAN
+140 
-155 SAHIS
+155 
-160 DAYSAQSGNLNFE
+160 
-173 SNTAASGA
+173 
-181 AANSEA
+181 
-187 NSHATGNS
+187 
-195 EASSHAAENSAA
+195 
-207 SSAESAAVNSDETS
+207 
-221 AQKTSRGANSISE
+221 
-234 QDKILNVLG
+234 
-243 GKSFIAAIALFF
+243 
-255 GYGVLLS
+255 
-262 LSPCVYPLIPIL
+262 
-274 SSIIVAKTSSK
+274 
-285 PSAKKSLAVS
+285 
-295 LAYIFGMAS
+295 
-304 SYAILG
+304 
-310 AFVAVFGQNLQGLLQ
+310 AVFGQNLQGLLQ

-341 LSMFGFY
+341 FSMFGFY
-348 EIRLPVRFQS
+348 EIRLPARFQS

-399 AGSGDV
+399 AGSGDI

-458 RTLIGENLSLLIYAV
+458 RALIGENLSLLIYAV

-482 GLFDGGASGIKRAL
+482 GLFDGGAGGIKRAL
-496 ALIIALYSALL
+496 ALVIALYSALL

-522 GDLIPQSTRYSSG
+522 GNLIPQNARYSSG

-544 SEFSRAKNL
+544 GEISRAKNL
-553 SGAHFSFVH
+553 SGTHFSFVH

-643 GAEITSLRQIGS
+643 GAEIANLRQIGS
-655 VNSEKLAEILSEI
+655 VNSEKLAEILTEI

>member
-84 KFSITVPLGLVLA
+84 NFSVTVPFGLVLA
-97 NAADSDDFVLSG
+97 NAADSDDFVLNG

-126 GFSFKRAAEGYEIG
+126 GFSFKRVVEGYQIS
-140 KISNSELKKYRKGAN
+140 KISNSELKKYRSGVNFAQI
-155 SAHIS
+155 SA
-160 DAYSAQSGNLNFE
+160 AYSAQSGAVNFK
-173 SNTAASGA
+173 SNSQASGE
-181 AANSEA
+181 EA
-187 NSHATGNS
+187 NSLAD
-195 EASSHAAENSAA
+195 SHAAGNSAVSLA
-207 SSAESAAVNSDETS
+207 KNAALNSDEASTH
-221 AQKTSRGANSISE
+221 KNPHANSISE

-285 PSAKKSLAVS
+285 PSAKTSLAVS

-348 EIRLPVRFQS
+348 EIRLPARFQS
-358 FLNSKSENAGGLIG
+358 FLNSKSEKSGGLIG

-482 GLFDGGASGIKRAL
+482 GLFDDGAGGIKRAL
-496 ALIIALYSALL
+496 ALVIALYSALL

-522 GDLIPQSTRYSSG
+522 GNLIPQNARYSR
-535 GLGGESLQA
+535 GGEGLQA
-544 SEFSRAKNL
+544 GEISRAQNFG
-553 SGAHFSFVH
+553 GAHFSFVR

-643 GAEITSLRQIGS
+643 GAEIASLRQIGS
-655 VNSEKLAEILSEI
+655 VNSEKLAQILTEI

>member
-1 MIRSLILAAF
+1 
-11 FLLGLGAE
+11 
-19 PLKPSDAFKLNAT
+19 
-32 AQSDSVTLSFDIAD
+32 
-46 GVYLYQNEIK
+46 
-56 IFTDGAEVTNLINLP
+56 
-71 AATEYKDYKIYEG
+71 
-84 KFSITVPLGLVLA
+84 
-97 NAADSDDFVLSG
+97 
-109 DFLGCTKSGF
+109 
-119 CYQPQQF
+119 
-126 GFSFKRAAEGYEIG
+126 
-140 KISNSELKKYRKGAN
+140 
-155 SAHIS
+155 
-160 DAYSAQSGNLNFE
+160 
-173 SNTAASGA
+173 
-181 AANSEA
+181 
-187 NSHATGNS
+187 
-195 EASSHAAENSAA
+195 
-207 SSAESAAVNSDETS
+207 
-221 AQKTSRGANSISE
+221 
-234 QDKILNVLG
+234 
-243 GKSFIAAIALFF
+243 
-255 GYGVLLS
+255 
-262 LSPCVYPLIPIL
+262 
-274 SSIIVAKTSSK
+274 
-285 PSAKKSLAVS
+285 
-295 LAYIFGMAS
+295 
-304 SYAILG
+304 
-310 AFVAVFGQNLQGLLQ
+310 
-325 TPPALILTSL
+325 
-335 IFAALA
+335 
-341 LSMFGFY
+341 MFGFY
-348 EIRLPVRFQS
+348 EIRLPARFQS

-482 GLFDGGASGIKRAL
+482 GLFDGGAGGIKRAL
-496 ALIIALYSALL
+496 ALVIALYSALL

-522 GDLIPQSTRYSSG
+522 GNLIPQNARYSRG
-535 GLGGESLQA
+535 GLGGEGLQVGEISSA
-544 SEFSRAKNL
+544 QNF
-553 SGAHFSFVH
+553 GGTHFSFVR

-643 GAEITSLRQIGS
+643 GAEIASLRQIGS
-655 VNSEKLAEILSEI
+655 VNSEKLAEILTEI

>member
-19 PLKPSDAFKLNAT
+19 PLKPSDAFKLNAA

-84 KFSITVPLGLVLA
+84 KFSIAVPLGLVLA
-97 NAADSDDFVLSG
+97 NAADGDDFVLNG

-126 GFSFKRAAEGYEIG
+126 GFSFKRVVEGYQIS
-140 KISNSELKKYRKGAN
+140 KISNSELKRYRSGLN
-155 SAHIS
+155 SAQIS
-160 DAYSAQSGNLNFE
+160 AADSAQSGAVNFK
-173 SNTAASGA
+173 SNAAASGA
-181 AANSEA
+181 EANSLA
-187 NSHATGNS
+187 NSHAAG
-195 EASSHAAENSAA
+195 NSAA
-207 SSAESAAVNSDETS
+207 SSAENAAVNSHQAS
-221 AQKTSRGANSISE
+221 AYKNPRGANSISE

-348 EIRLPVRFQS
+348 EIRLPARFQN
-358 FLNSKSENAGGLIG
+358 FLNSKSEKSGGLIG

-458 RTLIGENLSLLIYAV
+458 RTLIGENLSLLIYSV

-482 GLFDGGASGIKRAL
+482 GLFDGGAGGIKRAL

-522 GDLIPQSTRYSSG
+522 GNLIPQNARYSRG
-535 GLGGESLQA
+535 GLGGEGLQA
-544 SEFSRAKNL
+544 GEISSAQNF
-553 SGAHFSFVH
+553 SGAHFSFVR
-562 DLAQLRGEIEN
+562 DLAQLQGEIEN

-617 EDSEQNRAIK
+617 EDSEQNGAIK
-627 AHFNVFGPPTI
+627 AYFNVFGPPTI

-643 GAEITSLRQIGS
+643 GSEIASLRQIGS

>member
-1 MIRSLILAAF
+1 MIRSLILMAF

-56 IFTDGAEVTNLINLP
+56 IFIGGAEVTNLINLP

-84 KFSITVPLGLVLA
+84 KFSIAVPLGLVLA
-97 NAADSDDFVLSG
+97 NTADSDDFVLNG

-126 GFSFKRAAEGYEIG
+126 GFSFKRVVEGYQIS
-140 KISNSELKKYRKGAN
+140 KISNSELKRYRSGVNFAQI
-155 SAHIS
+155 SAA
-160 DAYSAQSGNLNFE
+160 DSAQSGAVNFK
-173 SNTAASGA
+173 SNTVASGA
-181 AANSEA
+181 EANSLA
-187 NSHATGNS
+187 NSHAAG
-195 EASSHAAENSAA
+195 NSAA
-207 SSAESAAVNSDETS
+207 SSAENAAVNSDES
-221 AQKTSRGANSISE
+221 FAHKNPLGANPISE
-234 QDKILNVLG
+234 QDKILNVLS

-341 LSMFGFY
+341 FSMFGFY
-348 EIRLPVRFQS
+348 EIRLPARFQS

-522 GDLIPQSTRYSSG
+522 GNLIPQSTRYSSG

-544 SEFSRAKNL
+544 GEISRAKNL
-553 SGAHFSFVH
+553 SGTHFSFVR

-603 GALDKFSLLKIDLS
+603 GVLDKFSLLKIDLS

-643 GAEITSLRQIGS
+643 GAEIANLRQIGS

>member
-11 FLLGLGAE
+11 LLLGLGAE
-19 PLKPSDAFKLNAT
+19 PLKPSDAFKLNVA

-56 IFTDGAEVTNLINLP
+56 IFIGGAEVTNLINLP

-84 KFSITVPLGLVLA
+84 KFSIAVPLGLVLA
-97 NAADSDDFVLSG
+97 NAADSDDFVLNG

-126 GFSFKRAAEGYEIG
+126 GFSFKRVVEGYKIS
-140 KISNSELKKYRKGAN
+140 KISNSELKRYRSGGN
-155 SAHIS
+155 SAQIS
-160 DAYSAQSGNLNFE
+160 TAYSAQGGAVNFK

-181 AANSEA
+181 ETDSV
-187 NSHATGNS
+187 
-195 EASSHAAENSAA
+195 ASSHAAGNSAA
-207 SSAESAAVNSDETS
+207 SSAENTAVNSDESS
-221 AQKTSRGANSISE
+221 AHKNPRGANPISE

-341 LSMFGFY
+341 FSMFGFY
-348 EIRLPVRFQS
+348 EIRLPARFQS

-496 ALIIALYSALL
+496 ALVIALYSALL

-522 GDLIPQSTRYSSG
+522 GNLIPQNARYSRG
-535 GLGGESLQA
+535 GLGGEGLQA
-544 SEFSRAKNL
+544 GEISSAQNF

-562 DLAQLRGEIEN
+562 DLTQLRGEIEN

>member
-1 MIRSLILAAF
+1 MIRSLILAAL

-56 IFTDGAEVTNLINLP
+56 IFIGGAEVTNLINLP

-84 KFSITVPLGLVLA
+84 KFSIAVPLGLVLA

-126 GFSFKRAAEGYEIG
+126 GFSFKRVVEGYQIS
-140 KISNSELKKYRKGAN
+140 KISNSELKRYRSGGN
-155 SAHIS
+155 SAQIS
-160 DAYSAQSGNLNFE
+160 AADSAQGGAVNFK
-173 SNTAASGA
+173 SNTAAAGA
-181 AANSEA
+181 ETDSV
-187 NSHATGNS
+187 
-195 EASSHAAENSAA
+195 ASSHAAGNSAA
-207 SSAESAAVNSDETS
+207 SSAENTAVNSDESS
-221 AQKTSRGANSISE
+221 AHKNPRGANPISE

-285 PSAKKSLAVS
+285 PSAKTSLAVS

-341 LSMFGFY
+341 FSMFGFY
-348 EIRLPVRFQS
+348 EIRLPARFQS

-482 GLFDGGASGIKRAL
+482 GLFDGGAGGVKRAL
-496 ALIIALYSALL
+496 ALVIALYSALL

-522 GDLIPQSTRYSSG
+522 GNLIPQSTRYSSG
-535 GLGGESLQA
+535 GPGGESLQA
-544 SEFSRAKNL
+544 GEISRAKNF

-562 DLAQLRGEIEN
+562 DLAQLCGEIEN

-643 GAEITSLRQIGS
+643 GAEIANLRQIGS

>member
-32 AQSDSVTLSFDIAD
+32 AQNDGVTLSFDIAD
-46 GVYLYQNEIK
+46 GIYLYQNEIK
-56 IFTDGAEVTNLINLP
+56 IFIGGSEVTNLINLP

-84 KFSITVPLGLVLA
+84 KFSIAVPLGLVLA
-97 NAADSDDFVLSG
+97 NTADNDDFVLSG

-126 GFSFKRAAEGYEIG
+126 GFSFKRVVEGYEIS
-140 KISNSELKKYRKGAN
+140 KISNSELKRYRSGGN
-155 SAHIS
+155 SAQIS
-160 DAYSAQSGNLNFE
+160 AAYSAQSGAVNFK
-173 SNTAASGA
+173 SNSQASGEE
-181 AANSEA
+181 ANSLA
-187 NSHATGNS
+187 NSHAAG
-195 EASSHAAENSAA
+195 NSAA
-207 SSAESAAVNSDETS
+207 SLAENAAVNSHQTS
-221 AQKTSRGANSISE
+221 AHKNPHANSISE
-234 QDKILNVLG
+234 QDKILNVLS

-341 LSMFGFY
+341 FSMFGFY
-348 EIRLPVRFQS
+348 EIRLPARFQS

-496 ALIIALYSALL
+496 ALVIALYSALL

-522 GDLIPQSTRYSSG
+522 GNLIPQSTRYSSG
-535 GLGGESLQA
+535 GPGGENLQA
-544 SEFSRAKNL
+544 GEISRAKNL
-553 SGAHFSFVH
+553 SGAHFSFVR
-562 DLAQLRGEIEN
+562 DLAQLQGEIEN

>member
-1 MIRSLILAAF
+1 ME
-11 FLLGLGAE
+11 G
-19 PLKPSDAFKLNAT
+19 
-32 AQSDSVTLSFDIAD
+32 
-46 GVYLYQNEIK
+46 
-56 IFTDGAEVTNLINLP
+56 
-71 AATEYKDYKIYEG
+71 YKI
-84 KFSITVPLGLVLA
+84 S
-97 NAADSDDFVLSG
+97 
-109 DFLGCTKSGF
+109 
-119 CYQPQQF
+119 
-126 GFSFKRAAEGYEIG
+126 
-140 KISNSELKKYRKGAN
+140 KISNSELKRYRSGVN
-155 SAHIS
+155 FAHIS
-160 DAYSAQSGNLNFE
+160 DTYSAQSGAVNFK
-173 SNTAASGA
+173 SNTAAAGA
-181 AANSEA
+181 EANSLA
-187 NSHATGNS
+187 NSHAAG
-195 EASSHAAENSAA
+195 NSAA
-207 SSAESAAVNSDETS
+207 SSAENAAVNSDESS
-221 AQKTSRGANSISE
+221 AHKNPRDANSISE

-341 LSMFGFY
+341 FSMFGFY
-348 EIRLPVRFQS
+348 EIRLPARFQS

-405 LLGAAALFALGLG
+405 LLGAAALFVLGLG

-458 RTLIGENLSLLIYAV
+458 RALIGENLSLLIYAV

-482 GLFDGGASGIKRAL
+482 GLFDGGTGGIKRAL
-496 ALIIALYSALL
+496 ALVITLYSALL

-522 GDLIPQSTRYSSG
+522 GNLIPQSTRYSSG

-544 SEFSRAKNL
+544 GEISRAKNL

-643 GAEITSLRQIGS
+643 GAEIANLRQIGS

>member
-19 PLKPSDAFKLNAT
+19 PLKPSDAFKLNVA
-32 AQSDSVTLSFDIAD
+32 AQSDGVTLSFDIAD

-84 KFSITVPLGLVLA
+84 KFSIAVPLGLVLA
-97 NAADSDDFVLSG
+97 NAADSDNFVLSG

-126 GFSFKRAAEGYEIG
+126 GFSFKRVVEGYQIS
-140 KISNSELKKYRKGAN
+140 KISNSELKRYRSGVN
-155 SAHIS
+155 SAQIS
-160 DAYSAQSGNLNFE
+160 AAYSAQGGAVNFK
-173 SNTAASGA
+173 SNTTAAGA
-181 AANSEA
+181 ETDSLA
-187 NSHATGNS
+187 NSHVAG
-195 EASSHAAENSAA
+195 NSAA
-207 SSAESAAVNSDETS
+207 SSAENAALNSDEAS
-221 AQKTSRGANSISE
+221 AHKNPHANSISE

-285 PSAKKSLAVS
+285 PSAKTSLAVS

-341 LSMFGFY
+341 FSMFGFY
-348 EIRLPVRFQS
+348 EIRLPARFQS

-482 GLFDGGASGIKRAL
+482 GLFDGGAGGIKRAL
-496 ALIIALYSALL
+496 ALVIALYSALL

-522 GDLIPQSTRYSSG
+522 GNLIPQSTRYSSG

-544 SEFSRAKNL
+544 GEISRAKNL
-553 SGAHFSFVH
+553 SGAHFSFMR

-643 GAEITSLRQIGS
+643 GAEIASLRQIGS